1 MSAKMRN
8 MLVLDIILM
17 VFLACLP
24 VSALVEPDYPL
35 NKGRGL
41 DDAKEQ
47 LKKMASQS
55 EEMLNQSQEEYERA
69 KNASG
74 INSTA
79 IGDFEAMMSRIERLI
94 AFLNN
99 LIDSAVTIID
109 RITSFTKEI
118 LPE

>member
-1 MSAKMRN
+1 MRN
-8 MLVLDIILM
+8 MLVLNIILM

-24 VSALVEPDYPL
+24 VSALAEPDYPI
-35 NKGRGL
+35 NKGL

-79 IGDFEAMMSRIERLI
+79 IGDFEAMMSRVEQLI

-99 LIDSAVTIID
+99 LINSAVTIID

>member
-17 VFLACLP
+17 LFLACLP
-24 VSALVEPDYPL
+24 VPGLAEPDYPGD
-35 NKGRGL
+35 NGL

-47 LKKMASQS
+47 LKKMVSQS

-74 INSTA
+74 IN
-79 IGDFEAMMSRIERLI
+79 
-94 AFLNN
+94 
-99 LIDSAVTIID
+99 
-109 RITSFTKEI
+109 
-118 LPE
+118 

>member
-24 VSALVEPDYPL
+24 VPGLAEPDYPG
-35 NKGRGL
+35 NKGL
-41 DDAKEQ
+41 NDAKEL
-47 LKKMASQS
+47 LKEMASQS
-55 EEMLNQSQEEYERA
+55 EEMLNQSQEEYEWA
-69 KNASG
+69 KDASG
-74 INSTA
+74 MNSS
-79 IGDFEAMMSRIERLI
+79 DLQEFEAMMSRIEQLI
-94 AFLNN
+94 GFLNN
-99 LIDSAVTIID
+99 LINSVVTIID

>member
-1 MSAKMRN
+1 MRN

-24 VSALVEPDYPL
+24 VSALAEPDSPG
-35 NKGRGL
+35 NKGL

-55 EEMLNQSQEEYERA
+55 EEMLNQSQEEYEWA

-74 INSTA
+74 MNSTA
-79 IGDFEAMMSRIERLI
+79 IGDFEAMMSRIERWI
-94 AFLNN
+94 GFLND
-99 LIDSAVTIID
+99 LIDSVVTIID